1 VNVWCRERE
10 DEEVEWRPTCVV
22 HLTRPEG
29 GDLGALRTCFNL
41 KDTLKTTFFVGSSD
55 GELVYADWIKPEVI
69 IYPCL
74 LKRHFSCLLD
84 CVDCVSLHSEEACS
98 YKFVTIFCFVN
109 SHQFH

>member
-1 VNVWCRERE
+1 M
-10 DEEVEWRPTCVV
+10 EWRPTCVV

-29 GDLGALRTCFNL
+29 GDLGALHTCFNL

-69 IYPCL
+69 ILPCL

-84 CVDCVSLHSEEACS
+84 CVDCVSLHFGS
-98 YKFVTIFCFVN
+98 
-109 SHQFH
+109 QR